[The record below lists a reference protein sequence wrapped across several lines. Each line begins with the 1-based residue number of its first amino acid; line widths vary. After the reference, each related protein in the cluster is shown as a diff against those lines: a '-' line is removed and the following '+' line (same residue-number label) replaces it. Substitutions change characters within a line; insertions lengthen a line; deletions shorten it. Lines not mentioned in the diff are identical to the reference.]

1 MQDFDL
7 NLEENNNK
15 PSTENNL
22 DIENFLQQNN
32 QIQPSIAFSNSHDVE
47 SQEKNLFNTFII
59 EKDKKSYKLTISK
72 IDKDIIIKCR
82 IEKPLKVFEKKFT
95 KSDLEKLGKIFK
107 GCDNIEEAYTY
118 IINSLENKQYI
129 FEETEKEI
137 KIKLNNINIF
147 EFKEIILPEKE
158 IDSAEKI
165 ENLYN
170 LQDDLVK
177 EINNLKIENEK
188 LKKEIESIKTNTNTG
203 DIPKNELIDVKLTNG
218 SDFGSGFLPFKVY
231 KLSNNIVK
239 MNGLINCT
247 FSQTICT
254 LPENCRPKGQLIFV
268 CMASSGALRV
278 DICENGNVLP
288 SGSGSGWLSLDNIC
302 FIPGV

>member
-1 MQDFDL
+1 MKR
-7 NLEENNNK
+7 EEK
-15 PSTENNL
+15 KEEDKIITHE
-22 DIENFLQQNN
+22 IE
-32 QIQPSIAFSNSHDVE
+32 A
-47 SQEKNLFNTFII
+47 QEKNIFNTLII
-59 EKDKKSYKLTISK
+59 EKDKKNYKLTLSK

-82 IEKPLKVFEKKFT
+82 IEKPLKVFERKFT

-188 LKKEIESIKTNTNTG
+188 LKKEIETIKAN
-203 DIPKNELIDVKLTNG
+203 KNEIIDVKLTNG
-218 SDFGSGFLPFKVY
+218 SNYGDGYLPFKVY

-239 MNGLINCT
+239 LNGLINCIKL
-247 FSQTICT
+247 FVLYQKIV
-254 LPENCRPKGQLIFV
+254 GQKH
-268 CMASSGALRV
+268 
-278 DICENGNVLP
+278 N
-288 SGSGSGWLSLDNIC
+288 
-302 FIPGV
+302 

>member
-1 MQDFDL
+1 MSEQK
-7 NLEENNNK
+7 EEANII
-15 PSTENNL
+15 THEN
-22 DIENFLQQNN
+22 ET
-32 QIQPSIAFSNSHDVE
+32 
-47 SQEKNLFNTFII
+47 QEKNIFNTLII
-59 EKDKKSYKLTISK
+59 EKDKKNYKLTISK

-82 IEKPLKVFEKKFT
+82 IEKPLKVFERKFT

-188 LKKEIESIKTNTNTG
+188 LKKEIETIKTNKNE
-203 DIPKNELIDVKLTNG
+203 IPKNELIDVKLTNG
-218 SDFGSGFLPFKVY
+218 SNYEGGYLPFKVY

-239 MNGLINCT
+239 LNGLINCNLD
-247 FSQTICT
+247 QTICT
-254 LPENCRPKGQLIFV
+254 LPENCRPTATLIFV
-268 CMASSGALRV
+268 CMASSDRALRV
-278 DICENGNVLP
+278 DILSNGNVTP
-288 SGSGSGWLSLDNIC
+288 IGSGSGWLSLDNIS
-302 FIPGV
+302 FISGV

>member
-1 MQDFDL
+1 M
-7 NLEENNNK
+7 
-15 PSTENNL
+15 
-22 DIENFLQQNN
+22 
-32 QIQPSIAFSNSHDVE
+32 
-47 SQEKNLFNTFII
+47 
-59 EKDKKSYKLTISK
+59 
-72 IDKDIIIKCR
+72 
-82 IEKPLKVFEKKFT
+82 
-95 KSDLEKLGKIFK
+95 
-107 GCDNIEEAYTY
+107 
-118 IINSLENKQYI
+118 
-129 FEETEKEI
+129 
-137 KIKLNNINIF
+137 NNINIF

-218 SDFGSGFLPFKVY
+218 SDYGSGFLPFKVY

-239 MNGLINCT
+239 INGLINCT

-278 DICENGNVLP
+278 DICANGNLSP

>member
-129 FEETEKEI
+129 SEETEKEI

-170 LQDDLVK
+170 L
-177 EINNLKIENEK
+177 
-188 LKKEIESIKTNTNTG
+188 
-203 DIPKNELIDVKLTNG
+203 
-218 SDFGSGFLPFKVY
+218 
-231 KLSNNIVK
+231 
-239 MNGLINCT
+239 
-247 FSQTICT
+247 
-254 LPENCRPKGQLIFV
+254 
-268 CMASSGALRV
+268 
-278 DICENGNVLP
+278 
-288 SGSGSGWLSLDNIC
+288 
-302 FIPGV
+302 

>member
-1 MQDFDL
+1 MEK
-7 NLEENNNK
+7 EETK
-15 PSTENNL
+15 PEER
-22 DIENFLQQNN
+22 I
-32 QIQPSIAFSNSHDVE
+32 IAHDVE

-59 EKDKKSYKLTISK
+59 EKDKKAYKLTISK

-165 ENLYN
+165 EKLYN

-203 DIPKNELIDVKLTNG
+203 DIIDVKLTNG
-218 SDFGSGFLPFKVY
+218 SNYGSGYLPFKVY

-247 FSQTICT
+247 FGQTICT

-278 DICENGNVLP
+278 DICANGNVSP

>member
-1 MQDFDL
+1 MTEQKAEG
-7 NLEENNNK
+7 NIITHENE
-15 PSTENNL
+15 T
-22 DIENFLQQNN
+22 
-32 QIQPSIAFSNSHDVE
+32 
-47 SQEKNLFNTFII
+47 QEKNIFNTLII
-59 EKDKKSYKLTISK
+59 EKDKKNYKLTISK

-82 IEKPLKVFEKKFT
+82 IEKPLKVFERKFT

-118 IINSLENKQYI
+118 IINSLENKKYI

-188 LKKEIESIKTNTNTG
+188 LKKEIETIKTNKNEIT
-203 DIPKNELIDVKLTNG
+203 KNELIDVKLTNG
-218 SDFGSGFLPFKVY
+218 SNYGYGYLPFKVY

-239 MNGLINCT
+239 LNGLINCN
-247 FSQTICT
+247 FGQTICT
-254 LPENCRPKGQLIFV
+254 LPENCRPKAQLIFV
-268 CMASSGALRV
+268 CMSASGPLGV
-278 DICENGNVLP
+278 DICSNGNVTP
-288 SGSGSGWLSLDNIC
+288 SGSGSNWLSLDNIS
-302 FIPGV
+302 FISGV

>member
-1 MQDFDL
+1 MSEQK
-7 NLEENNNK
+7 EEANII
-15 PSTENNL
+15 THEN
-22 DIENFLQQNN
+22 ET
-32 QIQPSIAFSNSHDVE
+32 
-47 SQEKNLFNTFII
+47 QEKNIFNTLII
-59 EKDKKSYKLTISK
+59 EKDKKNYKLTISK

-82 IEKPLKVFEKKFT
+82 IEKPLKVFERKFT

-188 LKKEIESIKTNTNTG
+188 LKKEIETIKANKNE
-203 DIPKNELIDVKLTNG
+203 IPKNELIDVKLTNG
-218 SDFGSGFLPFKVY
+218 SNYGDGYLPFKVY

-239 MNGLINCT
+239 LNGLINCNLA
-247 FSQTICT
+247 QTICT
-254 LPENCRPKGQLIFV
+254 LPENCRPKARLIFV
-268 CMASSGALRV
+268 CMSESGPLGV
-278 DICENGNVLP
+278 DICSNGNVTP
-288 SGSGSGWLSLDNIC
+288 SGSGSGWLSLDNIS
-302 FIPGV
+302 FISGV

>member
-1 MQDFDL
+1 MQEDNLNTKENSLNFD
-7 NLEENNNK
+7 
-15 PSTENNL
+15 
-22 DIENFLQQNN
+22 INFLINNPDEQPQQVKPED
-32 QIQPSIAFSNSHDVE
+32 IIITHDVE

-203 DIPKNELIDVKLTNG
+203 DIIDVKLTNG
-218 SDFGSGFLPFKVY
+218 SGYGSGFLPFKVY

-239 MNGLINCT
+239 MNGLINFT
-247 FSQTICT
+247 FGQTICT

-268 CMASSGALRV
+268 CMAQSGALRV
-278 DICENGNVLP
+278 DICSNRNVIIITF
-288 SGSGSGWLSLDNIC
+288 WFWKRMVI
-302 FIPGV
+302 FR

>member
-7 NLEENNNK
+7 NLEINQI
-15 PSTENNL
+15 PSTKNNL

-32 QIQPSIAFSNSHDVE
+32 QIDFPIAFSNSHDVE

-203 DIPKNELIDVKLTNG
+203 DIPKNEFDVKLTNG
-218 SDFGSGFLPFKVY
+218 SDYGSGFLPFLKF
-231 KLSNNIVK
+231 
-239 MNGLINCT
+239 IN
-247 FSQTICT
+247 
-254 LPENCRPKGQLIFV
+254 
-268 CMASSGALRV
+268 
-278 DICENGNVLP
+278 
-288 SGSGSGWLSLDNIC
+288 
-302 FIPGV
+302 